1 MIIALY
7 VLAAVGGIVVFGALV
22 AGLIAL
28 WRWRRK
34 KLPKSMLLE
43 LDLHGTFVERSPQ
56 MRLGKLLGGDES
68 TTVRSVVTALDKARQ
83 DERVKG
89 LIVRVGAPIIAPAHA
104 QELRDALVRFRDS
117 GRQTVATADT
127 FGEGASGNISYYVAS
142 ACAEIYLQPSGE
154 VGVMGLRLEQ
164 PFVKRALQNLGVVP
178 RIGQRETYKNAPN
191 TFLESGLT
199 EAHRES
205 LTSLAHGVLGELA
218 QGIAEGRKRPR
229 AEVDAWF
236 ADGPFAAP
244 DAKARGLVDDT
255 LYRDQVYDKLKEKHG
270 DEVKLVFLERYSERA
285 KDKGASKKAPTVA
298 VIHGIGAVQRS
309 GGGDGLSRRGDTFD
323 AAEVA
328 AAVRAAR
335 RKKSVKGV
343 LLRVDSPGGSY
354 VAADTVWREVE
365 ATRAAGKPVVVS
377 MVNAAASGG
386 YFVAAPATA
395 VVAQPLTITGS
406 IGVFGGKVV
415 LEGLTRRF
423 GIDFDGV
430 QTHANAD
437 MNSAMHDYTPEQRA
451 HLERSLDRIYGDF
464 TDKVARGRK
473 LTVEQVRAVAQGRV
487 WTGREALQHTLVDAL
502 GGFDTALDLL
512 KKELGEEPSTRLKL
526 RDLPE
531 ERSIWDKLWTK
542 PPLSSEREGLEAS
555 GASEMAD
562 IFERLQTAT
571 LARVIGGALRLI
583 GLG

>member
-1 MIIALY
+1 MIIVMY
-7 VLAAVGGIVVFGALV
+7 VFAAVGSLVVLGALLGGV
-22 AGLIAL
+22 VAL
-28 WRWRRK
+28 WRWRRRK
-34 KLPKSMLLE
+34 RLPRSMLLE
-43 LDLHGTFVERSPQ
+43 LDLHGAFVERSPQ
-56 MRLGKLLGGDES
+56 VRLAKLLGGDES
-68 TTVRSVVTALDKARQ
+68 TTVRSVITALDKARQ

-89 LIVRVGAPIIAPAHA
+89 LIVRVGAPIIAPGHA

-117 GRQTVATADT
+117 GRRTIATADT
-127 FGEGASGNISYYVAS
+127 FGEGVSGNLSYYLAT
-142 ACAEIYLQPSGE
+142 ACAEVYLQPSGE

-178 RIGQRETYKNAPN
+178 RFGQRESYKNAPN

-218 QGIAEGRKRPR
+218 LGMADGRKRPR

-236 ADGPFAAP
+236 ADGPFAAAE
-244 DAKARGLVDDT
+244 AKERGLVDDT
-255 LYRDQVYDKLKEKHG
+255 LYRDQVYDKLKENPG
-270 DEVKLVFLERYSERA
+270 DEVKLVFLERYAERA
-285 KDKGASKKAPTVA
+285 KDKGASKKAPTIA

-309 GGGDGLSRRGDTFD
+309 GGSDGLSRRGDTFD
-323 AAEVA
+323 AAEIA
-328 AAVRAAR
+328 AAMRAAR

-423 GIDFDGV
+423 GVDYDGV

-437 MNSAMHDYTPEQRA
+437 MNSAMHDYTPAQRA
-451 HLERSLDRIYGDF
+451 HLERSLDRIYADF

-473 LTVEQVRAVAQGRV
+473 LSAEQARAVAQGRV
-487 WTGREALQHTLVDAL
+487 WTGREALQHKLVDAL

-512 KKELGEEPSTRLKL
+512 KKELGVEPSTRLKL

-531 ERSIWDKLWTK
+531 QRSFWEKIWAK
-542 PPLSSEREGLEAS
+542 PPMSSEREGLEAN
-555 GASEMAD
+555 ASLGIVD
-562 IFERLQTAT
+562 VFERAQGAAF
-571 LARVIGGALRLI
+571 ARFVGSLVRLI
-583 GLG
+583 GF